1 MSTITSGYLLEYLPL
16 QKEAAQII
24 ISNNLRLAFCK
35 IPFSPYN
42 A

>member
-1 MSTITSGYLLEYLPL
+1 MPAIPSNYLFDYLPL